1 METFTNSKPAIGLQ
15 LRYRELP
22 EASPELGD
30 EEVRV
35 CATDFQTIAGYSAE
49 KHRLRPW
56 KNCVVRISTDTGS
69 VFRLLKGHGSLSI
82 RQGDCWIG
90 PKTRSQL
97 DAHDGTTI
105 SVSVAEPRS
114 TARLLYY
121 NNHPNEAVRLN
132 FRFGVSLVLLATAA
146 VLLRNSRKSACDL
159 A

>member
-1 METFTNSKPAIGLQ
+1 MNSKQATGFQ

-22 EASPELGD
+22 EAPPELGD
-30 EEVRV
+30 EEARV
-35 CATDFQTIAGYSAE
+35 CSTDFETIAGYPAE

-56 KNCVVRISTDTGS
+56 KNCVVRISTEIGS

-90 PKTRSQL
+90 PETRSQL
-97 DAHDGTTI
+97 GAHDGTTI
-105 SVSVAEPRS
+105 NVSVAEPRS
-114 TARLLYY
+114 IARLLYY

-132 FRFGVSLVLLATAA
+132 FKIGLSLVLLGTAA
-146 VLLRNSRKSACDL
+146 MLLRNSKKSACGL

>member
-1 METFTNSKPAIGLQ
+1 METFTNSKIVTGLQ

-22 EASPELGD
+22 ESPPELGD
-30 EEVRV
+30 KEVRV
-35 CATDFQTIAGYSAE
+35 CATAFKTIAGYPAE

-82 RQGDCWIG
+82 REGDCWIG

-97 DAHDGTTI
+97 GAHDGTTI

-114 TARLLYY
+114 IARLLYY

-132 FRFGVSLVLLATAA
+132 FRFGLSIVLLATAA
-146 VLLRNSRKSACDL
+146 LLLTNNKKPSCRRP
-159 A
+159 

>member
-1 METFTNSKPAIGLQ
+1 VKTSSNSKRATGLQ

-22 EASPELGD
+22 QAPQDLGD

-35 CATDFQTIAGYSAE
+35 CAADFETIDGYPAE

-69 VFRLLKGHGSLSI
+69 VFRLLKGHGTLSI

-90 PKTRSQL
+90 PRTRSQL

-114 TARLLYY
+114 IARLLYH

-132 FRFGVSLVLLATAA
+132 FRFGLSLVLLATAA
-146 VLLRNSRKSACDL
+146 VLLRNSRKSA
-159 A
+159 

>member
-1 METFTNSKPAIGLQ
+1 METFTNSKPATGLQ

-22 EASPELGD
+22 EAPPDLGD

-35 CATDFQTIAGYSAE
+35 CATDFETIAGYPA
-49 KHRLRPW
+49 KRYRLKPW
-56 KNCVVRISTDTGS
+56 KNCVVRISTEIGS

-97 DAHDGTTI
+97 GTHDGTTI

-114 TARLLYY
+114 IARLLYY
-121 NNHPNEAVRLN
+121 NNHPKEAVRLN
-132 FRFGVSLVLLATAA
+132 FRIGLSLVLLLTAA
-146 VLLRNSRKSACDL
+146 MLLSNSRKSSYRL
-159 A
+159 P